1 MLSYNNRI
9 SGGAT
14 LFGLYVLGT
23 IFSNGTA
30 MILYTGLL
38 NSLFTIYHP
47 SVLASDNIHAFLF
60 LPRKPKPHKPAGMV
74 IFQNTVA
81 HPFPA
86 WYIFR
91 AFDIIGMVGNRSKKN
106 NTGIFVDCI
115 VRDTIPPYVI
125 SLFHK
130 LTDCFLRQPSSGLT
144 PEMDGGVKLFHIII
158 PQSGRQCRISRYDLP
173 AT

>member
-38 NSLFTIYHP
+38 NSLFAIYHP

-60 LPRKPKPHKPAGMV
+60 LPRKPKSHKPTGMV
-74 IFQNTVA
+74 IF
-81 HPFPA
+81 
-86 WYIFR
+86 
-91 AFDIIGMVGNRSKKN
+91 
-106 NTGIFVDCI
+106 
-115 VRDTIPPYVI
+115 
-125 SLFHK
+125 
-130 LTDCFLRQPSSGLT
+130 
-144 PEMDGGVKLFHIII
+144 
-158 PQSGRQCRISRYDLP
+158 
-173 AT
+173 